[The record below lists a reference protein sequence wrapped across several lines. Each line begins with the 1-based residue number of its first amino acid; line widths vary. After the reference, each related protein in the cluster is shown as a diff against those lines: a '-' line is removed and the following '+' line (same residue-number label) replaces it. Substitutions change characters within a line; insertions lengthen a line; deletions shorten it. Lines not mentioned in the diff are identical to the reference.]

1 MTPMRLS
8 GILLA
13 LFAAA
18 VLLTGCAATNSYMD
32 ETSADGSGQDV
43 SELDQMLGT
52 AGEDSSEESINEDDV
67 LKLLGVSDEDVSDS
81 ETAFA
86 PSEQSEAGTE
96 SFTDLAEAPASST
109 AVTGNASTA
118 ERTTTAP
125 AWKSDSYGSRYQE
138 ALQAYR
144 SQRFSE
150 AIQKFEAL
158 LTENAKNSLADNC
171 QYWIG
176 EAYYDQ
182 RNFNQAIVSFEK
194 VFSYPNSNKDDSA
207 QLKLGLCYIK
217 LNDKTKAREEF
228 QKLISNYPSSEY
240 IGIARQFIAQIEGP
254 ASQQ

>member
-1 MTPMRLS
+1 MIPKRLS
-8 GILLA
+8 GILPA
-13 LFAAA
+13 FFAAA

-32 ETSADGSGQDV
+32 ETSSDQSGQDI

-67 LKLLGVSDEDVSDS
+67 LKLLGVNDEAAPES

-86 PSEQSEAGTE
+86 PAEQSEAGTE
-96 SFTDLAEAPASST
+96 SLTNLTESQAPGA
-109 AVTGNASTA
+109 AVAGNTSPA

-125 AWKSDSYGSRYQE
+125 VWKSDSYGNRYQE

-144 SQRFSE
+144 ARRFSE
-150 AIQKFEAL
+150 AIQKFENL

-182 RNFNQAIVSFEK
+182 GNFNQAIVSFEK
-194 VFSYPNSNKDDSA
+194 VFSFPSSNKDDSA

-217 LNDKTKAREEF
+217 LNDKTKARDEF
-228 QKLISNYPSSEY
+228 RKLINNYPSSEY
-240 IGIARQFIAQIEGP
+240 IGIAKQFIAQIEGP
-254 ASQQ
+254 ASQP